1 MNSRPRASG
10 IRADKYP
17 ARVSPFTPRSLTP
30 LTPVPAWLQPLLS
43 SSSPVVATRS
53 VNSEQRCACSGNCRT
68 RHLKGACAREVVK
81 NGKFCRLCECV
92 VAGCACPQLRSDFFC
107 SHHRRVVE
115 GVPFGVKLA
124 VAAAPVAEYMM
135 PCDVDDFPSRSGT
148 VQNDLAMLIFL
159 TAAIQEP
166 YLVGALV
173 EAWQKLPPQYNKGS
187 ELRVAILK
195 AVTAASEAHH
205 SVQLAQLPR
214 QGVGRFFGLI
224 AIASNLGL
232 ITRTKKKKAA
242 APMSKA
248 AGAPAQRAFLLGSGK
263 IEYAE
268 LDPSRCKCATF
279 LAACRAEELAL
290 ATPPEAGGAS
300 TARGGTMGDLIDY
313 GVRRVTDALQR
324 IGCKSGAL
332 PFSDPDADG
341 YCIDWL
347 RRKLVAARVQQQ
359 GLHTCDWGAVDKAT
373 LSSMCADARSNLAS
387 IYS

>member
-10 IRADKYP
+10 IRADTYP
-17 ARVSPFTPRSLTP
+17 ARVSPFTPRALTP

-43 SSSPVVATRS
+43 SSSPAVATRS

-92 VAGCACPQLRSDFFC
+92 VAGCACPQLRSDFFFC

-135 PCDVDDFPSRSGT
+135 PCDVDDFLSRSGT

-195 AVTAASEAHH
+195 AVTAASEAQ
-205 SVQLAQLPR
+205 SPR
-214 QGVGRFFGLI
+214 
-224 AIASNLGL
+224 
-232 ITRTKKKKAA
+232 
-242 APMSKA
+242 
-248 AGAPAQRAFLLGSGK
+248 
-263 IEYAE
+263 
-268 LDPSRCKCATF
+268 SR
-279 LAACRAEELAL
+279 
-290 ATPPEAGGAS
+290 
-300 TARGGTMGDLIDY
+300 
-313 GVRRVTDALQR
+313 
-324 IGCKSGAL
+324 
-332 PFSDPDADG
+332 
-341 YCIDWL
+341 
-347 RRKLVAARVQQQ
+347 
-359 GLHTCDWGAVDKAT
+359 
-373 LSSMCADARSNLAS
+373 
-387 IYS
+387 